1 MKRLAASAVL
11 VTVALAGCGQAASST
26 SSSASGAAGGASSAA
41 NKKYTVAVSNLGL
54 NFPFPAAISKGIKAK
69 AQELGVTVTEADA
82 QGKADKQTSDVQD
95 IIAQRPD
102 GVLLLP
108 VDSITSTKWV
118 DQLKTANINTVAV
131 ASQVGDPKT
140 RKLSDVYPKLG
151 ALVTQDELGAGK
163 KAGELAL
170 KALPQGGK
178 IAVVEGAAGF
188 AENQLRFD
196 QFLEPAKAAGV
207 TYDVVARQPGDW
219 VPDKAQAA
227 CQNMLQANPGVQLF
241 YALSDDMAVGCA
253 KAIKAAKSKAVA
265 IGIGGSKLGVD
276 AIKSGEIYGTVCYK
290 PEDMGQLAMQTLYD
304 EMTGKDTATAR
315 FVTYETPAIT
325 KDNVSECAPQW

>member
-1 MKRLAASAVL
+1 MKRQAAPAVLAAL
-11 VTVALAGCGQAASST
+11 ALAACGQAASS
-26 SSSASGAAGGASSAA
+26 SSTPAGSTAGSPAAD
-41 NKKYTVAVSNLGL
+41 KKYSVAISNLGL
-54 NFPFPAAISKGIKAK
+54 NFPFPAAISKGMKQK
-69 AQELGVTVTEADA
+69 AQELGVTVVTEADA

-108 VDSITSTKWV
+108 VDSITSTKWA
-118 DQLKTANINTVAV
+118 DQLKTASIATVAV

-140 RKLSDVYPKLG
+140 RKLSDVYPALA
-151 ALVTQDELGAGK
+151 ALVTQDELDAGK
-163 KAGELAL
+163 KAGEIAL
-170 KALPQGGK
+170 KALPEGGK

-196 QFLEPAKAAGV
+196 QFLEPARAAGV
-207 TYDVVARQPGDW
+207 TFDVVARQPGDW

-227 CQNMLQANPGVQLF
+227 CQNMLQANPDVRLF

-253 KAIKAAKSKAVA
+253 KAIKAAKSKALAV
-265 IGIGGSKLGVD
+265 GIGGSKLGVD

-290 PEDMGQLAMQTLYD
+290 PEDMGQLAMQTLHD
-304 EMTGKDTATAR
+304 RLTGKQTASAQ

-325 KDNVSECAPQW
+325 KDNVADCNPQW